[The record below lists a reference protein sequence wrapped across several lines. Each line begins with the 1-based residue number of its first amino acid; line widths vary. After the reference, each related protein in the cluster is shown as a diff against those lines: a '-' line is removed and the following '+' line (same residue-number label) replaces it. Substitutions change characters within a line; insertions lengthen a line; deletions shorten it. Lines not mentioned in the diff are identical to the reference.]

1 MAWQGISRGPCLVKA
16 GHIGQRKHL
25 EGKPGH
31 ALLGLARHLA
41 AGHAHSNAA
50 ACGMLPGPG
59 LREADEAQA
68 CVTCATH
75 ARYSVSEEVQGA
87 FFNVR

>member
-1 MAWQGISRGPCLVKA
+1 MWHGQGISRGPRLVKA
-16 GHIGQRKHL
+16 GHIGQRKYL

-41 AGHAHSNAA
+41 PGHSHSNAA
-50 ACGMLPGPG
+50 ACGML
-59 LREADEAQA
+59 READEARA
-68 CVTCATH
+68 CVTCAMH
-75 ARYSVSEEVQGA
+75 APYSVSKGVQGA